1 LQTTNTC
8 ELNNKLAKE
17 FLFDNSG
24 DIIYSATPVNPEHKG
39 FYIWYKDSVAA
50 DIDTSII
57 SDEHELLYQ
66 SVKLTEYKSK
76 LKMYVSVYSACL
88 TVVILFLLSTPF
100 LPDALASFRAGESPV
115 IINNGI
121 NTITPTDQLSETEP
135 EYDTYK
141 GITWGSFG
149 YTDIKNNVIYVLLP
163 NGKYSIQES
172 SWKTEEKAVTRV
184 MKINSLDISY
194 SDGTKVTAAIE
205 KVDLFTKGVWYRT
218 RVGEFATIKEAIET
232 AVTIRA
238 EEKSKN
244 FSVFYVFPRSNFKV

>member
-1 LQTTNTC
+1 MQTTNTC

-24 DIIYSATPVNPEHKG
+24 DIIYSAKTNNPEHKG

-100 LPDALASFRAGESPV
+100 LPDALASFRGYKTPVPIKDEINSITQADETADALQNFETAES
-115 IINNGI
+115 
-121 NTITPTDQLSETEP
+121 ITYSTL
-135 EYDTYK
+135 
-141 GITWGSFG
+141 G
-149 YTDIKNNVIYVLLP
+149 YTDINNNVIYVLLP

-172 SWKTEEKAVTRV
+172 SWNTEEKAVTRI

-194 SDGTKVTAAIE
+194 PDGTKVTAAIE
-205 KVDLFTKGVWYRT
+205 KVDLFTKGVWFRT
-218 RVGEFATIKEAIET
+218 
-232 AVTIRA
+232 
-238 EEKSKN
+238 
-244 FSVFYVFPRSNFKV
+244 